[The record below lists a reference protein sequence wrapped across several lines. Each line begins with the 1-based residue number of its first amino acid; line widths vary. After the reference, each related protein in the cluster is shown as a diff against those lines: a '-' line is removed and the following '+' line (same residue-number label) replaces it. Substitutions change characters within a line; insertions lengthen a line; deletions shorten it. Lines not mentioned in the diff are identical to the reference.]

1 MQVFLTGG
9 TGYIGSYVLRELLAE
24 GHRVRCL
31 TRRSGIEEE
40 RWELDHDR
48 IETVSGD
55 VTDPESLEGVADG
68 CDAAIHLVG
77 ILEERPRQ
85 GLTFEAVH
93 ADGTRQV
100 VEEARRAGIETFVHM
115 SANGARPDGV
125 SRYEVTKWE
134 AEEHVRSAGFD
145 RWTIFRP
152 SIVFG
157 APGSGQPEFASEL
170 TETLIRPFPV
180 WPVFGS
186 GDYEVQPV
194 HVEPLADAFVQ
205 ALTVPEAAG
214 ATYCAA
220 GRRRLSFEE
229 ALDVIARGAGIE
241 PRPKVH
247 VPLWMAWPVVGTVG
261 RTGLL
266 PITPDQ
272 LSMLVEGNTCD
283 STAFFADFGV
293 EERAFEAEALSY
305 LRADA
310 S

>member
-31 TRRSGIEEE
+31 TRRAEIEED
-40 RWELDHDR
+40 RWELDPER

-55 VTDPESLEGVADG
+55 VTDPASLEGAADG

-77 ILEERPRQ
+77 IIEERPRE

-93 ADGTRQV
+93 AEGTRNV
-100 VEEARRAGIETFVHM
+100 VEEARRCGLDTFVHM
-115 SANGARPDGV
+115 SANGARPDGA

-134 AEEHVRSAGFD
+134 AEDHVRSAGFD
-145 RWTIFRP
+145 HWTIFRP

-157 APGSGQPEFASEL
+157 KPGSGQPEFASEL

-186 GDYEVQPV
+186 GNYEVQPV
-194 HVEPLADAFVQ
+194 HVEPLAEAFVA
-205 ALTVPEAAG
+205 ALTLPAAAG
-214 ATYCAA
+214 STYCAA
-220 GRRRLSFEE
+220 GRRRLTFEE
-229 ALDVIARGAGIE
+229 TLDVIARGIGIE

-247 VPLWMAWPVVGTVG
+247 VPLWMAWPVIGTVG
-261 RTGLL
+261 WTGLL
-266 PITPDQ
+266 PISSDQ
-272 LSMLVEGNTCD
+272 LAMLVEGNTCD
-283 STAFFADFGV
+283 PTAFYGDFGV
-293 EERAFEAEALSY
+293 EERAFEPEALSY
-305 LRADA
+305 LQADG